1 MKQIILIRHAKSSW
15 KDYTIDDFDRP
26 LNKRGKRDAPFMAEK
41 LRDRGLVIDLIISS
55 PANRAI
61 TTAKTFAEILGYS
74 ANNIR
79 QDKSIYEAATQTI
92 ISIINELED
101 EVNTVIL
108 FGHNPAFTYAA
119 NYLSGIRIDNVPT
132 CGIVCMESSAENWK
146 SVRDENTKFV
156 FFDFPKRHL
165 V

>member
-74 ANNIR
+74 ADNIR